1 MTMPGS
7 SQNVLC
13 VDIGGTSTKFGI
25 FSPPDRM
32 TFLESIE
39 TSGPPEVFA
48 GLVCGAL
55 ERTRQVAV
63 KDGGEVLGVGIAV
76 AGFLNEERDRL
87 LYNSNISWLEGY
99 PLRAHLQSE
108 FKLDI
113 QLEVDSNAAAISE
126 QRLGSG
132 RNSDRFLCIAVG
144 TGMGVGMI
152 VHGQPL
158 RFAYGCMGDA
168 GHVLVQP
175 DGPLCTCGG
184 HGCAEILV
192 SAPYLA
198 EQYRIQSGDLSI
210 NSLRPVIQAALA
222 GDALARSIIQGAG
235 RWLGIATA
243 SLANIFFPDRIAFAG
258 GLAEAGDIL
267 IRSVEESF
275 RYAAGTFTREQV
287 VLSKAELGGMATLTG
302 AAFAILSHQEALHH
316 VR

>member
-1 MTMPGS
+1 MSMPA
-7 SQNVLC
+7 SQSVLC

-25 FSPPDRM
+25 FSPPERM

-39 TSGPPEVFA
+39 TSGSPEVFA

-63 KDGGEVLGVGIAV
+63 KGGGGVLGIGVAV

-108 FKLDI
+108 FDLDI
-113 QLEVDSNAAAISE
+113 ELEVDSNAAAIAE

-132 RNSDRFLCIAVG
+132 RNSERFLCIAVG

-168 GHVLVQP
+168 GHVIVQA

-184 HGCAEILV
+184 HGCAEILI

-198 EQYRIQSGDLSI
+198 EQYRIQSGDVSV
-210 NSLRPVIQAALA
+210 NSLRPVIEKAIS
-222 GDALARSIIQGAG
+222 GDALAQSIIQTAG
-235 RWLGIATA
+235 KWLGIGTA

-267 IRSVEESF
+267 IRSVEDTF
-275 RYAAGTFTREQV
+275 RYTAGTFTQDKV

-302 AAFAILSHQEALHH
+302 AAFAILAHHEATHH